1 MMMDALGVRWER
13 AKHAAQSYVRDR
25 VEQSEATVVS
35 YAVAGGLF
43 AAAGVFLI
51 AAFIVCLTAAFRW
64 IEIRYGLFEAFGAL
78 GGLLALITTICA
90 VLAAVRLR
98 RPAKRI
104 VPLASRLRVAIG
116 APPSSTEVA
125 PAVAVSALSAHPN
138 KSYKSVM
145 PGLLIAASLMGWAL
159 VRRSSS

>member
-1 MMMDALGVRWER
+1 
-13 AKHAAQSYVRDR
+13 
-25 VEQSEATVVS
+25 VVS
-35 YAVAGGLF
+35 YAVAGVLF

-51 AAFIVCLTAAFRW
+51 AAVIVGLTAAFRW
-64 IEIRYGLFEAFGAL
+64 IEIRYGLFEAFGAS
-78 GGLLALITTICA
+78 GGILALITALCA

-116 APPSSTEVA
+116 APPSSTEVG
-125 PAVAVSALSAHPN
+125 PPVAISALSAHRD

-159 VRRSSS
+159 LRKRSSN